1 MEKLKVNVLLALI
14 ILGASSCNVY
24 KTVKHGALPSQSD
37 YSHFAQRKIDNQS
50 PAFHFKKT
58 NKDCNLGSSI
68 GLTNRSL
75 NATNVSL
82 DNFVNLH
89 KTISF
94 LIIRNDTILYEKY
107 NPRYTDTT
115 VVSSFSMVKPM
126 ISALIGIAIS
136 EGLIE
141 SVDNSITDYLSEYKN
156 YPGFESITIKNLL
169 QHTSGIRFT
178 DSDLNLASDNAEY
191 YWGSDLR
198 KELTELNLK
207 TAPNVEFHYSSANTQ
222 LLALIIERVTK
233 LSISNY
239 LETKIWKPLGM
250 EAPASWSLDNDGENS
265 MEKAFC
271 CLQARPIDFAK
282 FGRLYLNKG
291 NWEGKQIV
299 PADWVEYST
308 HSDPNNLNNVD
319 RHFYNYNWGI
329 GPLKYHSFYAVGL
342 YGQYL
347 YIYPEKN
354 IIIVRFGDTETS
366 YNPNYW
372 QDIFIQIIDQLN

>member
-50 PAFHFKKT
+50 PAFHFRKT
-58 NKDCNLGSSI
+58 NKNCYLGSSI

-107 NPRYTDTT
+107 NSRYTDTT

-239 LETKIWKPLGM
+239 LE
-250 EAPASWSLDNDGENS
+250 
-265 MEKAFC
+265 
-271 CLQARPIDFAK
+271 
-282 FGRLYLNKG
+282 
-291 NWEGKQIV
+291 
-299 PADWVEYST
+299 
-308 HSDPNNLNNVD
+308 
-319 RHFYNYNWGI
+319 NY
-329 GPLKYHSFYAVGL
+329 YFVY
-342 YGQYL
+342 
-347 YIYPEKN
+347 
-354 IIIVRFGDTETS
+354 
-366 YNPNYW
+366 
-372 QDIFIQIIDQLN
+372 

>member
-1 MEKLKVNVLLALI
+1 M
-14 ILGASSCNVY
+14 
-24 KTVKHGALPSQSD
+24 PSQSD
-37 YSHFAQRKIDNQS
+37 YSHFAQRKIENQS
-50 PAFHFKKT
+50 PSFNFK
-58 NKDCNLGSSI
+58 NSIVDYGLGRTI

-75 NATNVSL
+75 NATNIKL
-82 DNFVNLH
+82 DSFVNLH
-89 KTISF
+89 KTIAF

-107 NPRYTDTT
+107 NNKYSNTT
-115 VVSSFSMVKPM
+115 LVSSFSMVKPM
-126 ISALIGIAIS
+126 ISTLIGIAIS
-136 EGLIE
+136 EGKIK
-141 SVDNSITDYLSEYKN
+141 SVENSITDYLSEYKN
-156 YPGFESITIKNLL
+156 YPGFDSIKIKNLL

-178 DSDLNLASDNAEY
+178 DAEFNLISDNAEY
-191 YWGSDLR
+191 YWGNDLR
-198 KELTELNLK
+198 KELKGLTLK

-222 LLALIIERVTK
+222 LLALIIERVTNM
-233 LSISNY
+233 SISNY

-250 EAPASWSLDNDGENS
+250 EAPAYWSLDNKGENS

-291 NWEGKQIV
+291 NWEGKQIIST
-299 PADWVEYST
+299 DWVKYST
-308 HSDPNNLNNVD
+308 HSDPNNTNNVD

-329 GPLKYHSFYAVGL
+329 GPLKYNSFYAVGL

-354 IIIVRFGDTETS
+354 IIIVRFGDTTTS